1 MTPRP
6 QPPHRLQA
14 PTQLGAQGGIVLL
27 TVLVML
33 VVASAW
39 ATYAWRQVFWQQR
52 MLHSQGLEQMA
63 WHAAEAG
70 ALALQYRV
78 AQQLSLNP
86 SLNLAA
92 ALPAIQTMHNLPGTP
107 AGHWQIRETRSIA
120 SKQRYA
126 QAIHITISGHIS
138 DAQHSAHHIAQAQL
152 LVDME
157 ATPTGLHIT
166 RWQRVY
172 PR

>member
-1 MTPRP
+1 MMPRP
-6 QPPHRLQA
+6 HPPNRLQA
-14 PTQLGAQGGIVLL
+14 PTQLGAQNGIVLL

-33 VVASAW
+33 VVTSAW

-70 ALALQYRV
+70 ALALQQRV
-78 AQQLSLNP
+78 EQQLSLNP

-92 ALPAIQTMHNLPGTP
+92 ALPALQTMHTLPGTP
-107 AGHWQIRETRSIA
+107 AGHWHLSEA
-120 SKQRYA
+120 STMVSTQPHA
-126 QAIHITISGHIS
+126 QAIRLVIRGYIS
-138 DAQHSAHHIAQAQL
+138 DPQDNSHPLAQALL
-152 LVDME
+152 LVDVQT
-157 ATPTGLHIT
+157 TPTGLYIT

>member
-6 QPPHRLQA
+6 HKPHHTLVQPNCG
-14 PTQLGAQGGIVLL
+14 TQSGIVLL

-52 MLHSQGLEQMA
+52 MLHSQGLEFMA
-63 WHAAEAG
+63 WQAAEAG
-70 ALALQYRV
+70 ALQLWHQKACPKTGGAL
-78 AQQLSLNP
+78 LEG
-86 SLNLAA
+86 
-92 ALPAIQTMHNLPGTP
+92 LPGTRWRI
-107 AGHWQIRETRSIA
+107 GEFLEA
-120 SKQRYA
+120 SQPCTLYVIGEVFDTSA
-126 QAIHITISGHIS
+126 
-138 DAQHSAHHIAQAQL
+138 DATLVIAQAHL
-152 LVDME
+152 LLEFSDLGDPLK
-157 ATPTGLHIT
+157 THIT